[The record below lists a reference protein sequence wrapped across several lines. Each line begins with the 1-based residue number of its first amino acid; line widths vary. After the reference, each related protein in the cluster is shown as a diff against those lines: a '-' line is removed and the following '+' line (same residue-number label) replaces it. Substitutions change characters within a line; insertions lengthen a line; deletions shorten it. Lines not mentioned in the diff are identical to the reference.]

1 MRANDFL
8 QDIRVVLTWVSLKTR
23 NYVSTDLKSRYDEEK
38 SLREAA
44 DEKLAKLNEQ
54 LQKEK
59 QENERLQT
67 ELVQYSFLPRL
78 DFVLCIDPF
87 FYEGHALKVE

>member
-1 MRANDFL
+1 M
-8 QDIRVVLTWVSLKTR
+8 WVSLKTK
-23 NYVSTDLKSRYDEEK
+23 NYALTDLKSRYDEEK

-67 ELVQYSFLPRL
+67 ELVQYSFLTRL
-78 DFVLCIDPF
+78 YFVLCIDLF
-87 FYEGHALKVE
+87 FHE